1 MTLHRQG
8 AHIQTLVPQVPV
20 GVQRDRRR
28 CVAKHPLDRLDVRPS
43 TVSTAIA
50 AATVTGE
57 LAAVPPPDTEILD
70 DPIPEPADLPGAP

>member
-1 MTLHRQG
+1 M
-8 AHIQTLVPQVPV
+8 
-20 GVQRDRRR
+20 
-28 CVAKHPLDRLDVRPS
+28 AKHPLDRLDVRPS